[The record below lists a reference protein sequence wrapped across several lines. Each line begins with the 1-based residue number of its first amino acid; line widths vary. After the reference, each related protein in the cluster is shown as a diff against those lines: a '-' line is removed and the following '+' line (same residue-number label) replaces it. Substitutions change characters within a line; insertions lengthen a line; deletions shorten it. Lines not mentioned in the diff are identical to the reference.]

1 MSACVARRQRFIRYR
16 CQSVLGAPLPGSI
29 VMGTSDRV
37 RRAYRVLSA
46 RRAAEM
52 PALGVATWK
61 LAVEP
66 MSADAGRAE
75 IAAGAPFWTIKW
87 DARGRRT

>member
-1 MSACVARRQRFIRYR
+1 MSAQRFIRYR
-16 CQSVLGAPLPGSI
+16 CQAALGAPLPGSI

-37 RRAYRVLSA
+37 RRAFRVLSA
-46 RRAAEM
+46 RRAKGM

-66 MSADAGRAE
+66 MNADAGRAE
-75 IAAGAPFWTIKW
+75 IAAGSPFWSIRW
-87 DARGRRT
+87 DRRGRRA

>member
-1 MSACVARRQRFIRYR
+1 MTTRSPRRHLCIRYR
-16 CQSVLGAPLPGSI
+16 CQATLGAPLPGSI

-37 RRAYRVLSA
+37 RRAFRVLGA
-46 RRAAEM
+46 RRVEGMA
-52 PALGVATWK
+52 ALGVATWR

-75 IAAGAPFWTIKW
+75 IAAGAPFWSIRW
-87 DARGRRT
+87 DRRGRAA